1 MTTPLM
7 HLPWDSCLLEPVRD
21 REIEAWLK
29 REVGAVPGWTR
40 YFWSSRWFAKSMI
53 TLQYDQRL
61 MAALD
66 SNLAWRVALVIS
78 QENSCRYCY
87 AMVRIMLRLFGLNE
101 SSMQELERQ
110 IAESRDLSP
119 KLQAALHF
127 ARMVNRGNPLNG
139 PAERAALKQA
149 GFTANEIRELA
160 FLVVSMGVTNRLATA
175 VALTPQFLE
184 AISSHWVVGLIQP
197 IASRMLKRL
206 RKPALP
212 NSNSLGAPPLVPAL
226 VTAYE
231 GSPIAR
237 VLAES
242 LAQLWR
248 EQVVSPRHKLLIM
261 ATVGQGISCSVC
273 RAEVTRLAAEEG
285 LDAEVL
291 YTSAAHLDDPALT
304 QAERAML
311 EFARESLWYEPQKL
325 QRRARALLE
334 AVGTDRF
341 VEMLAVVTLANMF
354 TRLTATMVEA
364 T

>member
-1 MTTPLM
+1 M
-7 HLPWDSCLLEPVRD
+7 
-21 REIEAWLK
+21 
-29 REVGAVPGWTR
+29 
-40 YFWSSRWFAKSMI
+40 
-53 TLQYDQRL
+53 
-61 MAALD
+61 
-66 SNLAWRVALVIS
+66 
-78 QENSCRYCY
+78 
-87 AMVRIMLRLFGLNE
+87 
-101 SSMQELERQ
+101 
-110 IAESRDLSP
+110 
-119 KLQAALHF
+119 
-127 ARMVNRGNPLNG
+127 
-139 PAERAALKQA
+139 
-149 GFTANEIRELA
+149 
-160 FLVVSMGVTNRLATA
+160 
-175 VALTPQFLE
+175 
-184 AISSHWVVGLIQP
+184 
-197 IASRMLKRL
+197 
-206 RKPALP
+206 
-212 NSNSLGAPPLVPAL
+212 VPAL